1 MFENPEH
8 AFGGTTQLLGLI
20 ELIYGAVSDTTLW
33 PTILD
38 RMDEAVDGE
47 QTLFFAALTDPK
59 VPEALASIRTSP
71 EVAKGYLD
79 HFASVNVLAE
89 PCDQMFPE
97 GSVRYSH
104 WAMSDAEFERSE
116 FYCDFFRCHDVHY
129 SLGLKVPLR
138 DLPPAYLSCQ
148 RSKSKGPFAEREGL
162 VYQTLQP
169 HLQRA
174 LTLYAQLTQMES
186 SVVGLETALDSF
198 EHAVFGLNRKG
209 KVIIANRRAE
219 TMVRNGDAIRLSNR
233 MLLSVL
239 PEQNRRLQASLADAV
254 GTGTSAG
261 ISSGTSL
268 LIDRKSRENPL
279 RVTVTPIPSSLH
291 GSSAQLAALVF
302 VSDPTS
308 RPQSR
313 AVTLRALYT
322 LTPAEARVADLLLQ
336 GREMQE
342 VANGLGLTLETARFH
357 TKRVLSKTGTR
368 RQTELMRLMLS
379 LPGPDN
385 NLPV

>member
-1 MFENPEH
+1 MFDYPEQ
-8 AFGGTTQLLGLI
+8 AFGGATQLLGLI
-20 ELIYGAVSDTTLW
+20 ELIYSAVSDTTLW

-38 RMDEAVDGE
+38 KMDEAVDGE
-47 QTLFFAALTDPK
+47 QTLFFAALTDPR
-59 VPEALASIRTSP
+59 VPEALSSIRTSP

-129 SLGLKVPLR
+129 SLGLKVPLQ

-148 RSKSKGPFAEREGL
+148 RSKLKGPFAEREGL

-186 SVVGLETALDSF
+186 SVLGLETALDSF
-198 EHAVFGLNRKG
+198 GHAVFGLNRKG

-219 TMVRNGDAIRLSNR
+219 TMLRTGDAIRLSNG

-254 GTGTSAG
+254 GAGTSIG
-261 ISSGTSL
+261 ISGTSL
-268 LIDRKSRENPL
+268 LIARTSGENPL
-279 RVTVTPIPSSLH
+279 RVTVTPISSSLP
-291 GSSAQLAALVF
+291 GGPAQLAALVF
-302 VSDPTS
+302 VSDPAG

-313 AVTLRALYT
+313 AATLRALFA

-342 VANGLGLTLETARFH
+342 VANGLRLTLETARFH

-385 NLPV
+385 